1 MADGGGSGPAGPRR
15 DWDAADY
22 VAHSAAQQDWARELI
37 AQLGLRGD
45 ERVLDIG
52 CGDGR
57 ATALIAERLPHG
69 SVLGVDNSPSMIAKA
84 CEQFRRASGG
94 TSGGSAAAPLDAGAP
109 TAGPGAA
116 GGADASP
123 ANLEFMLMDAR
134 ALQLPPAFDVAFSTA
149 ALHWIPDHWAIL
161 RGVRAALRPGGR
173 LLFEMGGRG
182 NITEALG
189 VVNEVIARPRWRG
202 FFEGFV
208 PPHHFFGR
216 EDYELWLPEA
226 GFTVS
231 RIRVFERDMTHA
243 GRPAFLG
250 WLRTTW
256 FTYVDRV
263 PPELAGD
270 FVDEIADVY
279 EAAHSPDE
287 DDVYHVRLVRLQVEA
302 VAGATAR

>member
-1 MADGGGSGPAGPRR
+1 LSLDYPAVCRGKQYGGGFVT
-15 DWDAADY
+15 DWDASDY
-22 VAHSAAQQDWARELI
+22 VTHSAAQQAWARELI

-45 ERVLDIG
+45 ERVLDLG

-69 SVLGVDNSPSMIAKA
+69 SVLGVDSSPSMIAKA
-84 CEQFRRASGG
+84 REQFGPREGRAEAGRSGAG
-94 TSGGSAAAPLDAGAP
+94 PAGSGSPP
-109 TAGPGAA
+109 PGPGAP
-116 GGADASP
+116 P
-123 ANLEFMLMDAR
+123 ANLDFVLRDAR
-134 ALQLPPAFDVAFSTA
+134 ALDLPPEFDVAFSTA
-149 ALHWIPDHWAIL
+149 ALHWMPDHEVIL

-182 NITEALG
+182 NIAEALA
-189 VVNEVIARPRWRG
+189 VVDEIIARPCWRG
-202 FFEGFV
+202 FFKGFV

-226 GFTVS
+226 GFSVS

-263 PPELAGD
+263 PPELAAG
-270 FVDEIADVY
+270 FVDEIAGAY
-279 EAAHSPDE
+279 EAAYPPDE
-287 DDVYHVRLVRLQVEA
+287 GDVYHVRLVRLQVEA
-302 VAGATAR
+302 RAV